1 MHIAQQI
8 AYLAAGAILLL
19 GSGYGL
25 LGLIGPLRRAV
36 GRFDSIP
43 VALLLS
49 SGVCGVWAAIGRI
62 AGMRIGAWSAVFLA
76 ASVCLIAAGWVVRR
90 RARGEARGAPTPR
103 PFIGIVLGIAGIAF
117 VLVAGQGGSLGP
129 VHDSLDFVA
138 FVNETLQTGELAPDS
153 PIYRA
158 DPGLPPDPRRGSF
171 HTEVTAICYLTRT
184 SPTDGWRWLPR
195 LLVPLTILGFAAML
209 RAWLG
214 ERAAWLGT
222 LLFFATTFF
231 TLDRFIQNIGYASRF
246 GWVIGW
252 AGLLALA
259 RGVGSR
265 DGAGAEERDRD
276 GGAGQG
282 GSVRGREGIAW
293 LSVAAVSPAIL
304 VFVHLLSGAQTALAL
319 GCGATAIWVDRGT
332 SRGERRATLIVMA
345 AAGLLLLATL
355 AFRLGAGTGL
365 GNPIFDHTYGVMNVA
380 PGWPVLLPGYVM
392 DRFSWAGVAGAILGL
407 LLLVRVRR
415 DRRAGFLA
423 FSTLIPLVILF
434 FPPIV
439 RIVVAAHAHS
449 LLFRVILTIPF
460 AATLAYCMLG
470 GLDRLRPGR
479 PLRTKLLGS
488 GAIVIVVAG
497 LLGQIDSIRSSWAI
511 PERRR
516 AEYAENQALVRALE
530 FVERKYASVQ
540 TVLSDPLSSYSIPA
554 YTKHDAVAPLNQ
566 HSSPTDPSV
575 DDRIRDVQV
584 VLNGRVG
591 MARTFDVIRRYG
603 VNLVLVNQS
612 FTRMTSSYY
621 YFVTPLAY
629 AEQRKKFDDHPEY
642 FERIY
647 DTDGILIYEVRD
659 PGPTAA
665 LPGDP
670 PNPDRIADPGIP
682 PILSSGPV
690 DLLRLDVVPG
700 PARPGEPFTIN
711 VEWRRTSQPYLL
723 PVVCEVKL
731 QNRAQPARYERPV
744 IGRAA
749 AVLEERSTGMVWRFG
764 RTFRP
769 LMTFYPD
776 FLWEPGEVYKDLF
789 WIRVPPNTRP
799 GTYDIFIRLDRE
811 PYAPVLRLDEQ
822 WSTHL
827 GSEWKRMGVIEIGK

>member
-1 MHIAQQI
+1 MHIVQQI
-8 AYLAAGAILLL
+8 AYLAVGAILLL

-25 LGLIGPLRRAV
+25 LGLIGPLRRAAR
-36 GRFDSIP
+36 RFDSIP

-49 SGVCGVWAAIGRI
+49 SGVCGVWAAIGRL
-62 AGMRIGAWSAVFLA
+62 AGLRIGAWSVIFLA
-76 ASVCLIAAGWVVRR
+76 ASVWLLAAGWFARR
-90 RARGEARGAPTPR
+90 RSGEEPRQAPTPR
-103 PFIGIVLGIAGIAF
+103 PFLGIVLGIAGLAF
-117 VLVAGQGGSLGP
+117 LLVCGQGGSLGP

-195 LLVPLTILGFAAML
+195 LLVPLTILGFAALL

-214 ERAAWLGT
+214 ERVAWLGT

-259 RGVGSR
+259 RG
-265 DGAGAEERDRD
+265 AEPHAVERR
-276 GGAGQG
+276 
-282 GSVRGREGIAW
+282 REAIAW
-293 LSVAAVSPAIL
+293 LVIAAVSPAIL

-319 GCGATAIWVDRGT
+319 GCGAVAIWVDRG
-332 SRGERRATLIVMA
+332 SSKAQRRETLIVVA

-355 AFRLGAGTGL
+355 AFRLGEGTGL
-365 GNPIFDHTYGVMNVA
+365 GNPLFAHTYGVMTVA
-380 PGWPVLLPGYVM
+380 PGWPVLLPSYVM
-392 DRFSWAGVAGAILGL
+392 DRFSWAGVAGAFLAVL
-407 LLLVRVRR
+407 LLRR
-415 DRRAGFLA
+415 ARHDRRAGFLA
-423 FSTLIPLVILF
+423 FSTVIPLVILF

-439 RIVVAAHAHS
+439 KVVLAAHAHS

-460 AATLAYCMLG
+460 AATLAFCALE

-479 PLRTKLLGS
+479 SLRSRAMGLA
-488 GAIVIVVAG
+488 AILVVVAG
-497 LLGQIDSIRSSWAI
+497 LLGQLDSIRSSWAI

-530 FVERKYASVQ
+530 FIDHRYPSVQ

-591 MARTFDVIRRYG
+591 MARTFAVIRRYG

-612 FTRMTSSYY
+612 FARLTSSYY

-629 AEQRKKFDDHPEY
+629 AEQRKKFDEHPGP
-642 FERIY
+642 FEKVY
-647 DTDGILIYEVRD
+647 DADGILIYAVHD
-659 PGPTAA
+659 PGPGAL

-670 PNPDRIADPGIP
+670 PNPDRIVDPGTP
-682 PILSSGPV
+682 PILTAGPV
-690 DLLRLDVVPG
+690 EMLRFDMVPG
-700 PARPGEPFTIN
+700 PAKPGEPFTIN
-711 VEWRRTSQPYLL
+711 VEWRRTTQPYLL

-731 QNRAQPARYERPV
+731 QNRAQPSRYDRPV

-764 RTFRP
+764 RAFRP
-769 LMTFYPD
+769 LMAFYPD

-789 WIRVPPNTRP
+789 WIRVPPNVHP

-827 GSEWKRMGVIEIGK
+827 DPEWKRMGAIEIGR

>member
-1 MHIAQQI
+1 MQIAHQI
-8 AYLAAGAILLL
+8 AYLALGAILLL
-19 GSGYGL
+19 GSGFGL

-36 GRFDSIP
+36 GRLDSVP

-62 AGMRIGAWSAVFLA
+62 AGMRIGPWSVVFLA
-76 ASVCLIAAGWVVRR
+76 VSLWLLAVGWFVRG
-90 RARGEARGAPTPR
+90 RARGESRGVPVPR
-103 PFIGIVLGIAGIAF
+103 PFLGIVLGIAAVAF
-117 VLVAGQGGSLGP
+117 ILVCRQGGSLGP

-171 HTEVTAICYLTRT
+171 HTEVTAICYLSRT

-259 RGVGSR
+259 RGIEVR
-265 DGAGAEERDRD
+265 AA
-276 GGAGQG
+276 
-282 GSVRGREGIAW
+282 RGREGLAW
-293 LSVAAVSPAIL
+293 LAVAAVSPAIL

-319 GCGATAIWVDRGT
+319 GCGAVAIWVDRDAT
-332 SRGERRATLIVMA
+332 RGQRRDTLFVMT
-345 AAGLLLLATL
+345 AAGMLLFATL

-365 GNPIFDHTYGVMNVA
+365 GNPIFDHTYGVMNLA

-407 LLLVRVRR
+407 LLLGRARR
-415 DRRAGFLA
+415 DRTAGFLA
-423 FSTLIPLVILF
+423 FSTLVPLSILF

-439 RIVVAAHAHS
+439 RIVLAAHAHS

-460 AATLAYCMLG
+460 AATLAYCALA
-470 GLDRLRPGR
+470 GLDRLGR
-479 PLRTKLLGS
+479 GRTILSKILGAAS
-488 GAIVIVVAG
+488 LAIVAAG
-497 LLGQIDSIRSSWAI
+497 LLGQFVSIRSSWAV
-511 PERRR
+511 PEGRR
-516 AEYAENQALVRALE
+516 AEYRENQALVHALA
-530 FVERKYASVQ
+530 FIDRTYPRVQ

-554 YTKHDAVAPLNQ
+554 YTKHDAVTPLNQ

-603 VNLVLVNQS
+603 VSIVLVNQS
-612 FTRMTSSYY
+612 FTRLTSSYY

-629 AEQRKKFDDHPEY
+629 EEQRKKFDDHPEY
-642 FERIY
+642 FVRIY
-647 DTDGILIYEVRD
+647 DADGIIVYAVRD
-659 PGPTAA
+659 PGPGTL

-670 PNPDRIADPGIP
+670 PNPDRIADPGTL
-682 PILSSGPV
+682 PILASGPV
-690 DLLRLDVVPG
+690 EMLRFDIVPG
-700 PARPGEPFTIN
+700 PTRPGEPFTIN
-711 VEWRRTSQPYLL
+711 VEWRRTPEPYQL
-723 PVVCEVKL
+723 PVACEVKV
-731 QNRAQPARYERPV
+731 QNRAQPREYDRA
-744 IGRAA
+744 IAGRIA
-749 AVLEERSTGMVWRFG
+749 AVLDERRSGKVWRFG

-769 LMTFYPD
+769 LAAFYPD
-776 FLWEPGEVYKDLF
+776 FLWEPNGVYKDLF

-799 GTYDIFIRLDRE
+799 GVYDIYVRLDQE
-811 PYAPVLRLDEQ
+811 PYAPVMRLDEQ

-827 GSEWKRMGVIEIGK
+827 GADWKKMGSVEIIG